1 MALYIVNN
9 SVNSCVSKT
18 YASVSTA
25 VVNSNSAC
33 VSVAKCCAWEC
44 YVLNVAYALI
54 ILSGVEKVLSAT
66 ILNLPGLVDVED
78 SS

>member
-33 VSVAKCCAWEC
+33 LSVAKCCAWEC

-54 ILSGVEKVLSAT
+54 DLSWVDEILAASV
-66 ILNLPGLVDVED
+66 LNLPWLLLVKDA
-78 SS
+78 S

>member
-25 VVNSNSAC
+25 VINSDSAC

-54 ILSGVEKVLSAT
+54 DLSWVDKILAASVLA
-66 ILNLPGLVDVED
+66 LPWLLLIKNA
-78 SS
+78 S

>member
-18 YASVSTA
+18 HASVSTA
-25 VVNSNSAC
+25 VVNSDSAC

-54 ILSGVEKVLSAT
+54 DLSWVDEILAASVLD
-66 ILNLPGLVDVED
+66 LPWLLLIENA
-78 SS
+78 S

>member
-33 VSVAKCCAWEC
+33 LSVAKCCAWEC
-44 YVLNVAYALI
+44 YVLNIAYALI
-54 ILSGVEKVLSAT
+54 DLSWVDEILVSCVLNFT
-66 ILNLPGLVDVED
+66 CMLLVKDA
-78 SS
+78 S

>member
-25 VVNSNSAC
+25 VVNSDSAC
-33 VSVAKCCAWEC
+33 FSVAKCCAWEC

-54 ILSGVEKVLSAT
+54 DLSWVDKILAASVLD
-66 ILNLPGLVDVED
+66 LPWLLLIKNA
-78 SS
+78 S

>member
-33 VSVAKCCAWEC
+33 VSIAKCCAWEC
-44 YVLNVAYALI
+44 YVLNIDYDNVELSWVDE
-54 ILSGVEKVLSAT
+54 ILAASVLNFPW
-66 ILNLPGLVDVED
+66 LLLVKDA
-78 SS
+78 S